1 MLLLFDDSP
10 AYVLGDI
17 HGNYKDLMLFEK
29 TFWRLGLKLCPAN
42 VLCLGDYVDRGPH
55 SVETIAYLIA
65 QKVICPNKIFLI
77 RGNHEVRDVNGDFQ
91 VYGKTSFLYQCT
103 ELLGTVKG
111 KKVWEV
117 FNNCF
122 DQMPISAII
131 DQKVFCVHGGVPRQL
146 MRARERILQEIDHI
160 PKVRTCSLD

>member
-1 MLLLFDDSP
+1 MLLMFDDSP

-55 SVETIAYLIA
+55 SLETIAYLLA
-65 QKVICPNKIFLI
+65 QKVVTPHKIFLI

-91 VYGKTSFLYQCT
+91 VYG
-103 ELLGTVKG
+103 
-111 KKVWEV
+111 
-117 FNNCF
+117 
-122 DQMPISAII
+122 
-131 DQKVFCVHGGVPRQL
+131 
-146 MRARERILQEIDHI
+146 
-160 PKVRTCSLD
+160 

>member
-1 MLLLFDDSP
+1 L
-10 AYVLGDI
+10 
-17 HGNYKDLMLFEK
+17 
-29 TFWRLGLKLCPAN
+29 
-42 VLCLGDYVDRGPH
+42 
-55 SVETIAYLIA
+55 A
-65 QKVICPNKIFLI
+65 QKVVTPHKIFLI

-122 DQMPISAII
+122 DQMPISAIL

-160 PKVRTCSLD
+160 PKVASCFPIVACTHELTRSVSCRVTWTLARTN

>member
-1 MLLLFDDSP
+1 MLLLFDDTA

-55 SVETIAYLIA
+55 SLETIAYLLA

-117 FNNCF
+117 FNNW
-122 DQMPISAII
+122 
-131 DQKVFCVHGGVPRQL
+131 CVARFLHALARLTHSRQL
-146 MRARERILQEIDHI
+146 
-160 PKVRTCSLD
+160 